1 MGCKSLPYVE
11 ELLPI
16 ISLLG
21 KDPIRL
27 KALHQG
33 LKSVMIHDGLKGLQ
47 ISLLLRQA
55 VLPGGLI
62 HQLHCKTSQSA
73 MPVILPCSAMW

>member
-11 ELLPI
+11 ELLPL
-16 ISLLG
+16 ISLLE

-27 KALHQG
+27 KELHQG
-33 LKSVMIHDGLKGLQ
+33 LKSVMIHHGLKGLH